1 MRKVIV
7 LLCLFTVLAL
17 GVAPIFAQDATP
29 EAMPTD
35 TIADL
40 VVASTTASTPEFT
53 TLLAAVQ
60 AADPAFLQTLSD
72 PTAHVTVFAPTDAA
86 FNELLTSLN
95 MSAADLLANTA
106 LLDTVLSYHVV
117 PGVFDAASVTKLD
130 GALLGTALPENALSI
145 KVADGKVMVNDATVV
160 TADVKA
166 ANGVVHVIDKVLV
179 PANVTDIAAQMTT
192 MMEMTPDPMATPAG
206 SIADTVV
213 MSASASTPEFST
225 LLAAVQAADP
235 AVLTTLSNSG
245 SYTVFAPTDAAFS
258 AAFTAMNV
266 KPADVLADQA
276 NLTNILLYH
285 VIPGKFSAATVIA
298 VASASPDGVKVATL
312 LPGTTVT
319 IKVVDGKVMV
329 NDATVVTPDV
339 AASNGI
345 IHVID
350 GVLMPPSM

>member
-7 LLCLFTVLAL
+7 LLCLLAVLAL
-17 GVAPIFAQDATP
+17 GIVPIFAQDATP
-29 EAMPTD
+29 ETTSTA
-35 TIADL
+35 TIAD
-40 VVASTTASTPEFT
+40 VVMASTSASTPEFT

-60 AADPAFLQTLSD
+60 AADPAFLQMLSD
-72 PTAHVTVFAPTDAA
+72 PTAHVTVFAPTDTA
-86 FNELLTSLN
+86 FNDLLTSMN
-95 MSAADLLANTA
+95 MSAADLLANKA
-106 LLDTVLSYHVV
+106 LLDTVLAYHVV
-117 PGVFDAASVTKLD
+117 PGVFDAASVVNLD
-130 GALLGTALPENALSI
+130 GALLGTALPENALTI
-145 KVADGKVMVNDATVV
+145 KVDGDKVMVNDATVV

-179 PANVTDIAAQMTT
+179 PTNVNDIAAQMTT

-213 MSASASTPEFST
+213 TSASASTPEFST
-225 LLAAVQAADP
+225 LLAAVEATDP
-235 AVLTTLSNSG
+235 AVLTTLSNAG

-266 KPADVLADQA
+266 KPADVLADKA
-276 NLTNILLYH
+276 NLTDILLYH
-285 VIPGKFSAATVIA
+285 VIPGKFSAATVMA
-298 VASASPDGVKVATL
+298 VASASPDGVKLATL

-319 IKVVDGKVMV
+319 VKVVDGKVMV
-329 NDATVVTPDV
+329 NDTTVVTPDV

-350 GVLMPPSM
+350 GVLTPPTM